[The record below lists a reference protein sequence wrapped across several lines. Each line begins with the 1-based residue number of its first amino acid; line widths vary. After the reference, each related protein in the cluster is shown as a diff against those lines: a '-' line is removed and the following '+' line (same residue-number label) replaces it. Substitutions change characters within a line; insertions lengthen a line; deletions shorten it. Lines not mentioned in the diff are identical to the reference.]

1 MVFAPNSG
9 QAQKNMCQNEGAGL
23 YPYPHSFH
31 PSFLS
36 S

>member
-1 MVFAPNSG
+1 MPPIRGKHRKICVRMRVRG
-9 QAQKNMCQNEGAGL
+9 